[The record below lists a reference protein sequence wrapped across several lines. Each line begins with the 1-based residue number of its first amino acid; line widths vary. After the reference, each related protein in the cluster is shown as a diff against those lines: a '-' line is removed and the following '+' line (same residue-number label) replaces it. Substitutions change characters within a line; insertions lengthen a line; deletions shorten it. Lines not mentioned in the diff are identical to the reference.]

1 MSYHDLYAAM
11 LEAIRQGPVE
21 QQQLVRITDE
31 AYAFLESREDTL
43 GEGEILGLRVL
54 IAQAE
59 SLIIRYF
66 GM

>member
-1 MSYHDLYAAM
+1 MTHHELYAVL

-21 QQQLVRITDE
+21 QQELVRITDE
-31 AYAFLESREDTL
+31 AYAFLEAQEDIL
-43 GEGEILGLRVL
+43 GEEEILGLRVL